1 MVEGSTTFAPVTLA
15 PGHLLRGR
23 VVDDAGNPVEGAA
36 ISAALAGGRQG
47 GFQWRT
53 HSDAAGAF
61 SWDGAPDGSLSLFL
75 ANPGFQRATTTLAA
89 NAKEHVITLQRPTEQ
104 AIRVQGEV
112 YDDDTGAPIPVFEVL
127 VSQGVGRERAA
138 KEGRDG
144 RFTLSLDRSFNSSG
158 ASMIAIHAGGYEP
171 AEGRSVP
178 ATNVDDPLTF
188 RLRRSKGWNGVVLLP
203 NGEPAF
209 KAEVALS
216 SLLCSPILGRRQLLY
231 RDQCVFRLTG
241 EDGRFH
247 FDSLESVPSRREASA
262 AAIGYG
268 HHLAKLIVAVH
279 PQGYAE
285 MDVAQLDRQPTLK
298 LQPWGRIEG
307 LLHFSGRSVARQ
319 QINAS
324 KRFCLPWVPSILLSP
339 MVFTTST
346 DADGRFAMEDV
357 PPGEHALGCCFP
369 RCNDEIRCTAHV
381 NPGETSRA
389 DLGGN
394 GSTLA
399 GRVSVPKYQSG
410 FDFSQSQGDLRRVLA
425 KPADLPSA
433 VRRTDFA
440 SDKAYDQASE
450 VNGAKRIAWWR
461 SPEGLAAWRESR
473 SYAVW
478 FDADGAFHA
487 EDVPAGDYTFHV
499 LLHEPAEHSD
509 GERPIHP
516 PRLLGIYQARVVVPE
531 SGNAKPGEP
540 VDLGI
545 VELAE

>member
-1 MVEGSTTFAPVTLA
+1 MTRETPWKGLRSRLHW
-15 PGHLLRGR
+15 PGDGRG
-23 VVDDAGNPVEGAA
+23 DFGGAY
-36 ISAALAGGRQG
+36 
-47 GFQWRT
+47 

-298 LQPWGRIEG
+298 LQPWGRNRGTAPFFGTFGRAPANQRFQAILPPLG
-307 LLHFSGRSVARQ
+307 PLHPPQPHGIYDLHGRGRAIRHGGRS
-319 QINAS
+319 
-324 KRFCLPWVPSILLSP
+324 
-339 MVFTTST
+339 
-346 DADGRFAMEDV
+346 
-357 PPGEHALGCCFP
+357 
-369 RCNDEIRCTAHV
+369 
-381 NPGETSRA
+381 
-389 DLGGN
+389 
-394 GSTLA
+394 A
-399 GRVSVPKYQSG
+399 GRACP
-410 FDFSQSQGDLRRVLA
+410 RVL
-425 KPADLPSA
+425 LPEM
-433 VRRTDFA
+433 
-440 SDKAYDQASE
+440 Q
-450 VNGAKRIAWWR
+450 
-461 SPEGLAAWRESR
+461 
-473 SYAVW
+473 
-478 FDADGAFHA
+478 
-487 EDVPAGDYTFHV
+487 
-499 LLHEPAEHSD
+499 
-509 GERPIHP
+509 
-516 PRLLGIYQARVVVPE
+516 
-531 SGNAKPGEP
+531 
-540 VDLGI
+540 
-545 VELAE
+545 